1 MLPPPVVGPADTS
14 YRAVISGP
22 KNSGFSLKP
31 PHRAAETPLVQ
42 LQTTKLLS
50 QVTDG
55 AFEVGGRAAF
65 LQLGGLHPAPPGLR
79 LTLRRWGA
87 LLALA
92 GLALP
97 GVRAADAGAV
107 LGSPAVFGPRFENA
121 KESPADVPA
130 AEPGTGK
137 EAEEA
142 AAAPGEGSLLPT
154 GEPWEAVVSE
164 PSIPAPTAPSTVP
177 PAAPLAAPPPAPAP
191 VAPPVPA
198 PVAAPE
204 VVAGEVAR
212 SVPGSS
218 SPVAV
223 TSRPTLVPASRD
235 HLRPIL
241 KRSAQEGGL
250 PADLVMALAW
260 KESSWRVGAVSRAGA
275 VGVMQLMPSTVTFVS
290 RDLMGLKSNLDPRNG
305 TANIRMGTRFF
316 AHLVKIYD
324 GSYRRAL
331 IAYNQ
336 GVTAL
341 RTRGSYPGAE
351 RFADSVLALRSEF
364 KTA

>member
-1 MLPPPVVGPADTS
+1 M
-14 YRAVISGP
+14 
-22 KNSGFSLKP
+22 
-31 PHRAAETPLVQ
+31 Q
-42 LQTTKLLS
+42 LQTTELS
-50 QVTDG
+50 SKVTDE

-65 LQLGGLHPAPPGLR
+65 LQLGGLYPAPPGLR

-97 GVRAADAGAV
+97 GVRAAEAGA
-107 LGSPAVFGPRFENA
+107 LGSPAVLGSLLENR
-121 KESPADVPA
+121 KESPSDEPA
-130 AEPGTGK
+130 AEPGTGAV
-137 EAEEA
+137 AEEA
-142 AAAPGEGSLLPT
+142 IASPLLPT

-164 PSIPAPTAPSTVP
+164 PSIPAPTVPSTAPPPVPAPAPP
-177 PAAPLAAPPPAPAP
+177 PAAPP
-191 VAPPVPA
+191 VAPAVPA
-198 PVAAPE
+198 PVAAPDA
-204 VVAGEVAR
+204 VAGEVAR
-212 SVPGSS
+212 SAPGSS
-218 SPVAV
+218 SPAAA
-223 TSRPTLVPASRD
+223 TSRPSLVPAGRD

-241 KRSAQEGGL
+241 KRYAQENGL

-260 KESSWRVGAVSRAGA
+260 KESSWRVGAVSGAGA

-290 RDLMGLKSNLDPRNG
+290 RDLMGLSSNLDPRNG

-316 AHLVKIYD
+316 AHLVKVYD

-336 GVTAL
+336 GITAL

-351 RFADSVLALRSEF
+351 RFADSVLTLRSEF
-364 KTA
+364 KNA